1 MKGVDTRNEVQQQQ
15 GEVRGSRQVKN
26 ARKYSGRRGAEEDR
40 TTYMRYLPYP
50 DESQGVNE
58 RGDWRKEG
66 RGVAR
71 GKQAAGGRAPGA
83 GAAPVS
89 GMAAQ
94 HSDES
99 T

>member
-58 RGDWRKEG
+58 RGT
-66 RGVAR
+66 
-71 GKQAAGGRAPGA
+71 GGRRG
-83 GAAPVS
+83 GGWLVES
-89 GMAAQ
+89 KQ
-94 HSDES
+94 QES
-99 T
+99 TRREQEQHQ